1 MSSHEGSRPVDR
13 ATAEHLLR
21 GGSDARD
28 AGHPRLAAVLAAA
41 SAAPHGGGPVPGE
54 SAAMAAFRAAQLA
67 PHSQQQRQSM
77 IKSALAKL
85 LTVKIAAVTAGV
97 LGVGGVALAST
108 TGTLPGPL
116 KFGGTSAPHSPK
128 PEKTRPT
135 TDPSGRPGEKAAPP
149 GLVWLCHDYIGKD
162 RDHRRKALDDSNFRE
177 LADRAG
183 GRDRDK
189 ADKFCDDLLRRWP
202 SATPKP
208 RPTITQSPRGDD
220 RFDGG
225 KPGDGDGRDHTGD
238 GFSTKPNTPPTSRPS
253 GSTSPRQ
260 TR

>member
-13 ATAEHLLR
+13 ATAERLLR
-21 GGSDARD
+21 GGTDARD

-41 SAAPHGGGPVPGE
+41 AAPRGGGPVLGE

-67 PHSQQQRQSM
+67 PNSQPQRQSM

-85 LTVKIAAVTAGV
+85 LTLKIAAVTAGAV
-97 LGVGGVALAST
+97 GVGGVALAST

-116 KFGGTSAPHSPK
+116 KFGGPSASHSPK

-135 TDPSGRPGEKAAPP
+135 TEPSGRPGEKTAPP
-149 GLVWLCHDYIGKD
+149 GLVWLCHDYIGRD
-162 RDHRRKALDDSNFRE
+162 RDHRREALGDSHFRE
-177 LADRAG
+177 LADKAG

-208 RPTITQSPRGDD
+208 RPSGTPSPRGDERPD
-220 RFDGG
+220 DG
-225 KPGDGDGRDHTGD
+225 KPGDDRDRSGD
-238 GFSTKPNTPPTSRPS
+238 GFTTKPTTEPTSRPS
-253 GSTSPRQ
+253 GSPPPRQ
-260 TR
+260 NR